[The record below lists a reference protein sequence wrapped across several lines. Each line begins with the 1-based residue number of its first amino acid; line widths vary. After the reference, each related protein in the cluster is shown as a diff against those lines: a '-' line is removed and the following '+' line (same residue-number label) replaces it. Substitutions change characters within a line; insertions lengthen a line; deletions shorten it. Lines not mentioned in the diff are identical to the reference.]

1 MLRADTLDRHSGL
14 PVTAKGLPVSIDD
27 LYSTVRYLGSRGQ
40 RVGVVT
46 VPVRPGPEYSYIPAR
61 TGWFHRDALL
71 RTATRSKNHPDDRS
85 DNHGFRCAREVV
97 LVQLEDEAAGPSKIC
112 DSALRAGILK
122 ASGSFS
128 PIAVAG
134 SIHAKVRCLKLIA
147 MSGMGGPIASP
158 VSQRPYG
165 RNSALSWLPN
175 RFRGLL
181 RFLSCQHSQA
191 ISD

>member
-1 MLRADTLDRHSGL
+1 MRKAYRF
-14 PVTAKGLPVSIDD
+14 PIDE
-27 LYSTVRYLGSRGQ
+27 LYITGRYLGSRGQ

-112 DSALRAGILK
+112 DSALRAGILQ
-122 ASGSFS
+122 ASGSVS

-134 SIHAKVRCLKLIA
+134 SIRAKVRCLKLIA
-147 MSGMGGPIASP
+147 MSGMGGPLASP
-158 VSQRPYG
+158 VSPMVG
-165 RNSALSWLPN
+165 TPP
-175 RFRGLL
+175 
-181 RFLSCQHSQA
+181 
-191 ISD
+191 